1 MRRTPRLILCL
12 AFLAALAAC
21 QPAAHRPRCP
31 PGKVCLEYGNNTEP
45 LTLDPQLSE
54 QVTEAVIIGDL
65 MMGLTTEGPDSSV
78 QPGMAER
85 WTTSPDGL
93 TWTFHLRPALWSDG
107 MPVTARDFVFGYR
120 RILDPKTGSPYAY
133 LVYLL
138 KNGEAANQGRA
149 PLEAIGARAPDDHTL
164 ILTLAHPAPYLPLLL
179 KHQSWFPAPEHAV
192 RRWGDKWVQPGRYVS
207 NGPFRL
213 VEWRLGDYLRVER
226 NPRFF
231 DNAKVCIDRINYYP
245 TTDQVAAERRVARG
259 ELDLTT
265 SFQSNRL
272 EHIRKTM
279 PGYARP
285 APWLT
290 TTYMAFNSH
299 DRGPLQDLRVRRSL
313 SAAIDR
319 EFITGKLLRSGQRPA
334 YAFVPPG
341 TANARAIPPPPWARL
356 TLAQRR
362 AEARALLAQAGFGPA
377 RPLTV
382 QLSSSN
388 SNESLLLAQAIQAD
402 WRAIGVVTK
411 ISRSE
416 GQILLADLRQ
426 RNFQAAM
433 ASWAADY
440 NDPMTFLALFKSDT
454 GAQNYGDYRSAA
466 YDARLAA
473 ADAEPDAGKRAQ
485 WLAEAE
491 QILLAD
497 EGVAP
502 VYFSVSRSLV
512 SPRVI
517 GWVDNL
523 ENWHRARWLCVKGR
537 PKAAG

>member
-1 MRRTPRLILCL
+1 MLP
-12 AFLAALAAC
+12 
-21 QPAAHRPRCP
+21 
-31 PGKVCLEYGNNTEP
+31 
-45 LTLDPQLSE
+45 
-54 QVTEAVIIGDL
+54 
-65 MMGLTTEGPDSSV
+65 
-78 QPGMAER
+78 
-85 WTTSPDGL
+85 TSYVVP
-93 TWTFHLRPALWSDG
+93 
-107 MPVTARDFVFGYR
+107 
-120 RILDPKTGSPYAY
+120 AY

-299 DRGPLQDLRVRRSL
+299 DRGPLQDLRVRRAL